1 MNQML
6 LAQQQQAA
14 QHQEQMQHMQQM
26 LQQSLTAQQQMQETV
41 AAQSTANAQH
51 QQQQTVAIAQANE
64 ARSRAQTRPTSELS
78 SIIDPRILEKLPNY
92 NGDEAGFTEWE
103 IVFSSVAGLLGI
115 EDSMN
120 IAVNAATDSEV
131 SLSELG
137 DEEIRKQSKALW
149 YMLIQTVKGKA
160 LRICNTAERLNG
172 LMAWRIIHKEC

>member
-6 LAQQQQAA
+6 IAQQQQAA
-14 QHQEQMQHMQQM
+14 QHQEQMQHTQQM
-26 LQQSLTAQQQMQETV
+26 LQQSLSAQQQMQETV

-64 ARSRAQTRPTSELS
+64 ARARAQTRPTSELS

-103 IVFSSVAGLLGI
+103 IMFSSVAGLLGI

-149 YMLIQTVKGKA
+149 HMLIQT
-160 LRICNTAERLNG
+160 ICGSATQQSG
-172 LMAWRIIHKEC
+172 